1 MANLHL
7 DRCILVP
14 TFHVNHE
21 ILNLRLVRSS
31 LLLIQSPDQ
40 LSNDAPLGSHLVEQD
55 KNSWNL
61 ETAFHYNQIQRYTEQ
76 FSVKWFMY
84 IFSTNEEIFPDLH
97 NEWLLQ

>member
-1 MANLHL
+1 MAKLHL

-40 LSNDAPLGSHLVEQD
+40 LSNDAPLEIHLVEQD
-55 KNSWNL
+55 KKL
-61 ETAFHYNQIQRYTEQ
+61 YKI
-76 FSVKWFMY
+76 
-84 IFSTNEEIFPDLH
+84 
-97 NEWLLQ
+97 

>member
-31 LLLIQSPDQ
+31 LLLIQSSDQ
-40 LSNDAPLGSHLVEQD
+40 LSNDAPLGIHLVEQD
-55 KNSWNL
+55 KKLYKISKKFTCFFNTSFKGN
-61 ETAFHYNQIQRYTEQ
+61 Q
-76 FSVKWFMY
+76 FSLRVLTV
-84 IFSTNEEIFPDLH
+84 SGQRN
-97 NEWLLQ
+97 